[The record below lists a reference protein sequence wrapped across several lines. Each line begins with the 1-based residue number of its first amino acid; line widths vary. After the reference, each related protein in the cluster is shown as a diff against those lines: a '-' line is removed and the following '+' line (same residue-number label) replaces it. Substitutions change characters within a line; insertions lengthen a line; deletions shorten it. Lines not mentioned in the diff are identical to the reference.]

1 MRLIDATELMEHVYR
16 DELDSRELIAQMI
29 NNAPTVRTM
38 IVRHGKWLRQKFSEY
53 LTAYH
58 CSQCGNFITGM
69 YKPDYN
75 FCPYCG
81 ARMDLKEGD

>member
-16 DELDSRELIAQMI
+16 DKLDNRELIAQMI